1 MLLIPAILMFNIFRM
16 PNLVNARFCEGGH
29 YCSLPRE
36 CCTQGCCPPYQSGPR
51 QLPPSS
57 EHVLNLFFISHWFF
71 WCVVVAIMLALLC
84 AYSLW
89 KKRRTLC
96 GWGFT
101 DHRAQSE
108 GDSAGSCYAPPQ
120 YSRCNSFHHP
130 PPPYTEV
137 TSKPDLY
144 PLVFTCNSDNTKT
157 GSSYLMVQ
165 YFRNYIVR
173 PIGSLSAASTI
184 DSLSSSF
191 ICNINEA
198 NTLVPPPYSRA
209 ASPETGFSSHFPQ
222 DFLIPRSA
230 SQLVYG
236 SGGNGGN
243 NNMGMHDINS
253 GIVTQQIFQQ
263 NRAPHFTVVAL
274 NGSVG
279 GNQNDVDMEN
289 TTNSTTPY
297 STILQ
302 TSVGEQFNFN
312 EKSVENNS
320 NRSNSNQN
328 GNRDDNGNGSEARSN
343 RSSGCASNF
352 SGGCIPK
359 GFIQSQSEQQF
370 RYFNN
375 SSSSI
380 SDIFINNNSV
390 DRLDDGSNGNGSKSF
405 EVINFD
411 ETGVKPQV
419 TLATGVKGFTT
430 QSQSINHG
438 TTLIVNNGYIKS
450 KPLHH
455 TRTFPT
461 QLVINTSILN
471 PTYKSC
477 DSVAGFKGATN
488 DLSETELKDLNLL
501 RQSLETCYHLLE
513 KQQQQPQSLINNTE
527 SLSCPVNKNLNKY
540 TPDDL
545 TNYTTS
551 DNCSDVSSLANAC
564 IPSSPPQATSPTGEV
579 KDILN
584 QIRQWQEE
592 ISYEDLLLHMK
603 PALRHTLSSPSNT
616 TAGMVKT
623 SNAYTQ
629 RKLQRNSV
637 ACCEIQLN
645 SSVICPNNPKF
656 SKTTV
661 HLATLPLDKAK
672 TTITAKAQN
681 TQRSPNVTDNLLKRP
696 TTLHQNKIKHFI
708 LKSNKSLYIPM
719 IPNDISS
726 NSSKFPLKSPVNSIV
741 GTKFFA
747 SRGGKMRNIFLSRS
761 APSTPGTALP
771 LKPLSDDSPL
781 LPEHDEDT
789 ETDQN

>member
-1 MLLIPAILMFNIFRM
+1 MLLLPAILMFNIFRM
-16 PNLVNARFCEGGH
+16 PSVVHARFCEGGH

-51 QLPPSS
+51 QLPPPSD
-57 EHVLNLFFISHWFF
+57 HVLNLFFISHWFF
-71 WCVVVAIMLALLC
+71 WCVVVAIILALLC

-89 KKRRTLC
+89 KRRRTLC

-173 PIGSLSAASTI
+173 PIGSLSAASTV

-209 ASPETGFSSHFPQ
+209 ASPETGFSSHFQ
-222 DFLIPRSA
+222 HDFLIPRSA

-236 SGGNGGN
+236 SGNNGCN
-243 NNMGMHDINS
+243 NNVGMHDINS

-263 NRAPHFTVVAL
+263 NRAPHFTVVAR
-274 NGSVG
+274 NGSVS
-279 GNQNDVDMEN
+279 GNQNGIDIEDKK
-289 TTNSTTPY
+289 NSTTPY

-302 TSVGEQFNFN
+302 TSIGEHFNLN
-312 EKSVENNS
+312 EKSAVNNT
-320 NRSNSNQN
+320 NP
-328 GNRDDNGNGSEARSN
+328 RDDNGYGSGTRSN
-343 RSSGCASNF
+343 RSSGGASNF

-359 GFIQSQSEQQF
+359 GCIQSQSEQQF

-380 SDIFINNNSV
+380 SDIFINNNRV
-390 DRLDDGSNGNGSKSF
+390 DRFDNGSNGNGSKSF
-405 EVINFD
+405 EVINLD
-411 ETGVKPQV
+411 ETEVKPQ
-419 TLATGVKGFTT
+419 LALPVGLKGFSTQVQPNKHETT
-430 QSQSINHG
+430 VV
-438 TTLIVNNGYIKS
+438 VNNGFIKS
-450 KPLHH
+450 NQLHH
-455 TRTFPT
+455 TSTFPT
-461 QLVINTSILN
+461 QLLINTSILN

-477 DSVAGFKGATN
+477 DSIVGVNGPTS

-513 KQQQQPQSLINNTE
+513 KQQPQTSINNTE
-527 SLSCPVNKNLNKY
+527 SPLCHVNKILNKY
-540 TPDDL
+540 TKDDL
-545 TNYTTS
+545 SNYTTS

-603 PALRHTLSSPSNT
+603 PALCHTLSSPSNP
-616 TAGMVKT
+616 TADMNKS
-623 SNAYTQ
+623 SNTYTQ
-629 RKLQRNSV
+629 RKVQRNSV
-637 ACCEIQLN
+637 ACCEIQPN
-645 SSVICPNNPKF
+645 SSVICPNYQKF

-661 HLATLPLDKAK
+661 HLATSSLDKAK
-672 TTITAKAQN
+672 TTITAKAHN
-681 TQRSPNVTDNLLKRP
+681 TQRSPSDTDNLLKRP
-696 TTLHQNKIKHFI
+696 STLHQNKIKHFI
-708 LKSNKSLYIPM
+708 PKSNKALYIPM
-719 IPNDISS
+719 IPNDTLS
-726 NSSKFPLKSPVNSIV
+726 NSSKYTLKSPVNSIV

-747 SRGGKMRNIFLSRS
+747 SKGGKMRKIFISRS

-771 LKPLSDDSPL
+771 LKSISDDSPL
-781 LPEHDEDT
+781 LTEHDEDP
-789 ETDQN
+789 ETDQNENIQ

>member
-1 MLLIPAILMFNIFRM
+1 
-16 PNLVNARFCEGGH
+16 
-29 YCSLPRE
+29 
-36 CCTQGCCPPYQSGPR
+36 
-51 QLPPSS
+51 
-57 EHVLNLFFISHWFF
+57 
-71 WCVVVAIMLALLC
+71 
-84 AYSLW
+84 
-89 KKRRTLC
+89 
-96 GWGFT
+96 
-101 DHRAQSE
+101 
-108 GDSAGSCYAPPQ
+108 
-120 YSRCNSFHHP
+120 
-130 PPPYTEV
+130 
-137 TSKPDLY
+137 
-144 PLVFTCNSDNTKT
+144 
-157 GSSYLMVQ
+157 MVQ

-708 LKSNKSLYIPM
+708 PKSNKSLYIPM